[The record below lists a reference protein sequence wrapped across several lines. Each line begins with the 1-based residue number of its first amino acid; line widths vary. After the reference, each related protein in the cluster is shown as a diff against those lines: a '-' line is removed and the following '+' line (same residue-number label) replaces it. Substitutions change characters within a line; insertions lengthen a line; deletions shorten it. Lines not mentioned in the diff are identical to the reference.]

1 MNYDVI
7 VVGGGPVG
15 CAVARD
21 IAAAGYRVL
30 VLEEHQEIGAPVQCA
45 GLISKRALEISRV
58 PSMVVLNRLNG
69 TVVYAPGESILRLE
83 GRKVYALV
91 IDRLAFD
98 RFLAEQARGAG
109 AEILCDVRAVN
120 FTYIPGG
127 ILVETKNRAGESGFF
142 SGRLLIGADGNN
154 SAVARWL
161 GLHRPLEKVFL
172 YAAEAEVR
180 EPEQNSRMAHIFLDR
195 CLAPG
200 WFGWIFPVGNNR
212 ARVGVGCSPLVGE
225 SREES
230 PRLLF
235 SRLVNRYPLLFRE
248 MKVLQNTSGVVP
260 IGFLRQTF
268 AAHVLLVGDA
278 AAHTKPVSGGGLYF
292 GLKAGEHCADT
303 AIKALQAQNFSPEF
317 LSAYQKKWEAAVGQ
331 EIYCGLKLREL
342 FLKMKNE
349 EIELLLAF
357 FNKPI
362 WRKLILKYGDLDY
375 HSRLAA
381 RLALAL
387 PWVGRFLTDGL
398 RNLIQEK

>member
-45 GLISKRALEISRV
+45 GLISKRALEISRA

-69 TVVYAPGESILRLE
+69 AVVYAPGENILRLE
-83 GRKVYALV
+83 GKKVYALV

-98 RFLAEQARGAG
+98 RSLAEQAKGAG
-109 AEILCDVRAVN
+109 AEMICGMRAVK
-120 FTYIPGG
+120 FAYVPEG
-127 ILVETKNRAGESGFF
+127 ILVETKNGEGESCFF
-142 SGRLLIGADGNN
+142 SGRLLIGADGHN

-172 YAAEAEVR
+172 YAAEVLL
-180 EPEQNSRMAHIFLDR
+180 PERGGRMAHIFLDR

-200 WFGWIFPVGNNR
+200 WFGWIFPVGDNR
-212 ARVGVGCSPLVGE
+212 ARVGMGCSPLVAE
-225 SREES
+225 NREES

-235 SRLVNRYPLLFRE
+235 NRLIARYPLLFRE
-248 MKVLQNTSGVVP
+248 MKVLQNTSGVIP
-260 IGFLRQTF
+260 IGFLRQTY
-268 AAHVLLVGDA
+268 AAHVLLAGDA
-278 AAHTKPVSGGGLYF
+278 AAHTKPVSGGGLYL
-292 GLKAGEHCADT
+292 GLRAGEHCAGT
-303 AIKALQAQNFSPEF
+303 AIEALRAQNLTPDF
-317 LSAYQKKWEAAVGQ
+317 LSAYQEKWEAVIGH
-331 EIYCGLKLREL
+331 EICCGLKLREL

-349 EIELLLAF
+349 EMESLLTF

-362 WRKLILKYGDLDY
+362 WQKLILKYGDLDY

-381 RLALAL
+381 RLALTL